1 MQIRLRPYFFMA
13 FKIVCLHNQP
23 DYTCNTYILGQEGE
37 PALVIDPGNENV
49 TFLDNYLKKHHNGK
63 VQGVFITH
71 GHFDHIGG
79 ISPFLG
85 KCPIF
90 ISIRD
95 VPFVSSSKLNLS
107 FELIGERKSFE
118 EEGFYELEGEET
130 LRFGGINIQVLDT
143 PFHTPGS
150 LCFYCPN
157 EKALFSGDTLFHLS
171 IGRTDLPLGDEK
183 SVVSSLRKFLS
194 FPKETVVYP
203 GHGRSTTIENEL
215 RYNPYLLEAARSRC

>member
-13 FKIVCLHNQP
+13 LKIVCLHNRP

-49 TFLDNYLKKHHNGK
+49 AFLDNYLKKHHNGK
-63 VQGVFITH
+63 IQGVFITH

-79 ISPFLG
+79 LSAFIG
-85 KCPIF
+85 KSRIF
-90 ISIRD
+90 ISARD
-95 VPFVSSSKLNLS
+95 VSFVSSPKFNLS
-107 FELIGERKSFE
+107 FELTGEKKSFD
-118 EEGFYELEGEET
+118 EEGLYELEGDET
-130 LRFGGINIQVLDT
+130 LCFDGIDIQVFDT

-150 LCFYCPN
+150 LCFYCPS

-171 IGRTDLPLGDEK
+171 VGRTDLPLGDEK
-183 SVVSSLRKFLS
+183 SVVPSLRKLLS
-194 FPKETVVYP
+194 LPKETIVYP
-203 GHGRSTTIENEL
+203 GHGQSTTIENEL